1 MDFAIVGYN
10 GSTETIRIAD
20 ITDRIRAGVG
30 NLRDYIKLGM
40 PLFQGVLN
48 AAPFTEFVL
57 QMRQDVTEQQ
67 AQEYLNALEQKK
79 YVGLDLRELNI
90 VVSSTVNP
98 ERSVRLPL
106 WDGIHLSRR
115 DDIVSTRNTI
125 MSAGL
130 AIETNT
136 AIALKSKVITKEEFR
151 GHNTN

>member
-1 MDFAIVGYN
+1 
-10 GSTETIRIAD
+10 
-20 ITDRIRAGVG
+20 
-30 NLRDYIKLGM
+30 
-40 PLFQGVLN
+40 
-48 AAPFTEFVL
+48 
-57 QMRQDVTEQQ
+57 MRQDVTEQQ

-98 ERSVRLPL
+98 EKSVRLPL